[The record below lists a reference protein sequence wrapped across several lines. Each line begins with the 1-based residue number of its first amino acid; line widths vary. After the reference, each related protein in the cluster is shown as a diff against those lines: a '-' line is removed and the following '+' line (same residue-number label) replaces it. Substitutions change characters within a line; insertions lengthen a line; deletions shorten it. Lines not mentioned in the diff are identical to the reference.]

1 MRVIFSGLARA
12 RRVDSIDALTVLRNT
27 LLSDT
32 EPTLTQ
38 AARQSGEPH
47 SDDLNARHRS
57 NLVQALASTRFYQ
70 AFRSLLQDILT
81 GDSGS
86 DMPLFNYRQS
96 EVIA

>member
-27 LLSDT
+27 LLSET
-32 EPTLTQ
+32 EPTLIQ
-38 AARQSGEPH
+38 AARHYGEPR

-57 NLVQALASTRFYQ
+57 NLVQALAFTRFYQ
-70 AFRSLLQDILT
+70 AFRAFLQDFLT

-86 DMPLFNYRQS
+86 GMPLLIYRQS